1 MARLFSLNWV
11 IAIKPYG
18 SLLVVYLIYTNF
30 CLYLINYKVIL
41 KENRISIS
49 IFLLV
54 GCLEVEMA
62 IT

>member
-30 CLYLINYKVIL
+30 CLYLINYKVI
-41 KENRISIS
+41 
-49 IFLLV
+49 
-54 GCLEVEMA
+54 
-62 IT
+62 